1 MASSTETT
9 CYYLV
14 PNLQALDP
22 SAREVDASAYTW
34 VQPTIIEDEDLT
46 FGGKALSTWYE
57 EERRRL
63 SSGSDEEER
72 RGRERV
78 RRNYSRSSKSHK
90 KRVQRPRHLP
100 PLAIPCFL
108 HGSACQTDK
117 ASPSTIYLLHPTS
130 QTSPSQRNDYRHS
143 DSDIH
148 PTRYT
153 SNLFHLGTHMYN
165 FPQTQPTS
173 SLLLGLHQHQH

>member
-1 MASSTETT
+1 MASSTEST

-90 KRVQRPRHLP
+90 K
-100 PLAIPCFL
+100 
-108 HGSACQTDK
+108 
-117 ASPSTIYLLHPTS
+117 
-130 QTSPSQRNDYRHS
+130 
-143 DSDIH
+143 
-148 PTRYT
+148 
-153 SNLFHLGTHMYN
+153 
-165 FPQTQPTS
+165 
-173 SLLLGLHQHQH
+173 

>member
-72 RGRERV
+72 RGRERT
-78 RRNYSRSSKSHK
+78 RQTTLDIY
-90 KRVQRPRHLP
+90 P
-100 PLAIPCFL
+100 PQAILCFL

-117 ASPSTIYLLHPTS
+117 ASTSTIYLLHPTS
-130 QTSPSQRNDYRHS
+130 QTSPSHQRYDYRHS

-148 PTRYT
+148 PSRYT
-153 SNLFHLGTHMYN
+153 SNLFHPGTHLYN
-165 FPQTQPTS
+165 FPQIQPTS
-173 SLLLGLHQHQH
+173 SLLLGLHQHQHQHSELSHGKRI

>member
-22 SAREVDASAYTW
+22 SAREVDASAYAW

-90 KRVQRPRHLP
+90 K
-100 PLAIPCFL
+100 
-108 HGSACQTDK
+108 
-117 ASPSTIYLLHPTS
+117 
-130 QTSPSQRNDYRHS
+130 
-143 DSDIH
+143 
-148 PTRYT
+148 
-153 SNLFHLGTHMYN
+153 
-165 FPQTQPTS
+165 
-173 SLLLGLHQHQH
+173 

>member
-90 KRVQRPRHLP
+90 KRVKRHSTSTATSNPILPPRISLSNRQGISIYHLP
-100 PLAIPCFL
+100 LAPYLTSDLAI
-108 HGSACQTDK
+108 T
-117 ASPSTIYLLHPTS
+117 PTK
-130 QTSPSQRNDYRHS
+130 R
-143 DSDIH
+143 
-148 PTRYT
+148 
-153 SNLFHLGTHMYN
+153 L
-165 FPQTQPTS
+165 
-173 SLLLGLHQHQH
+173 